1 MQNRFVTQPQKDY
14 SSLSRQ
20 ELLSEQ
26 TKAKRVEKLH
36 AVFIGF
42 LLGIMLYG
50 LAKNGLGII
59 YVFIPI
65 MLMYGTYQSSQRLK
79 QKLEA
84 IQAQLDGESEA
95 RNHELGQ

>member
-1 MQNRFVTQPQKDY
+1 
-14 SSLSRQ
+14 
-20 ELLSEQ
+20 
-26 TKAKRVEKLH
+26 
-36 AVFIGF
+36 
-42 LLGIMLYG
+42 MLYG